1 MASHSAIQLP
11 EELREPPPRPWA
23 ALRHARHQLAGVG
36 YALLVWAGILAVG
49 WYYRDSD
56 VASMVVGF
64 SYVVMPIVLLY
75 QALGSYTACRL
86 ALRGAPSPAQI
97 YEGVVVTRFG
107 TVNIWHVVVA
117 GEHVRIRADAP
128 LVKSMV
134 VLVTPETRS
143 GKRRVGVYHPR
154 VGICT
159 SLV

>member
-1 MASHSAIQLP
+1 MESLDAIQLP
-11 EELREPPPRPWA
+11 AELRGPPPRPWT

-36 YALLVWAGILAVG
+36 YALLFWAVLLVAGSFYRHISFVETVLA
-49 WYYRDSD
+49 
-56 VASMVVGF
+56 F
-64 SYVVMPIVLLY
+64 SFALMPFVLLY

-107 TVNIWHVVVA
+107 TVKIWHVVIA

-128 LVKSMV
+128 VDRSMV
-134 VLVTPETRS
+134 VLVTPEAGG